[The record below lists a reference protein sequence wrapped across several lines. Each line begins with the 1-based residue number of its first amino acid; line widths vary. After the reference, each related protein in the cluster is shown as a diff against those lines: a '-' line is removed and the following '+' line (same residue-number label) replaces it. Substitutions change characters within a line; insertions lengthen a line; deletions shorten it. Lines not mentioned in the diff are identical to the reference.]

1 MSDLTEALLADGPA
15 LDLDDEEAS
24 ARFEITDDA
33 LAEWALRKL
42 AAAVSEASRLRRIAQ
57 AEIDRIQLWA
67 EDAERIVGRD
77 ASFFTSK
84 LIDYRRTLE
93 ARDPKLPGTYKL
105 PAGSLK
111 RAAGRES
118 TKVLDEQSF
127 VTWAIDNAP
136 DALAPPKPLVSTM
149 KTWPRT
155 EAGEIVS
162 PDGDKVPGVQVV
174 KGDPSY
180 TVVPADLSNEP
191 F

>member
-1 MSDLTEALLADGPA
+1 MSDLTDALLADGPA

-111 RAAGRES
+111 RTAGRES
-118 TKVLDEQSF
+118 TKVLDKPAL
-127 VTWAIDNAP
+127 VTWALGNAP
-136 DALAPPKPLVSTM
+136 EVLKDPEPLVSAM
-149 KTWPRT
+149 SDWQRT

-180 TVVPADLSNEP
+180 TVVPADLTPSE